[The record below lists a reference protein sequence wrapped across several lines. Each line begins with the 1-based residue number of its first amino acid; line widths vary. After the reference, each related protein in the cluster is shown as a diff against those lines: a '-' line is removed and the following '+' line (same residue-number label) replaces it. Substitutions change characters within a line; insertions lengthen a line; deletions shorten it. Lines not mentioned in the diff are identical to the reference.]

1 MKTGKRCFDKIG
13 GRTKIVIKKKIKQ
26 KYILAFCYLMS
37 LLPIF
42 LPWCYFDEEID
53 GIKYG
58 TDIVNYVV
66 MIVLAAVTFFCIVFY
81 TNQKGIMITG
91 ILLFIHPVMYFVCGL
106 SWYVPLLADF
116 NLLLSLEVVHYGF
129 YLSLLCSSLMCWFYV
144 KKGRKDMENNR
155 LKRRKDKMAI

>member
-1 MKTGKRCFDKIG
+1 MNKKFWDK
-13 GRTKIVIKKKIKQ
+13 KKKIKLDEKEDKPAKRIPLR
-26 KYILAFCYLMS
+26 KYTKGGKISS
-37 LLPIF
+37 LTALGS
-42 LPWCYFDEEID
+42 L
-53 GIKYG
+53 
-58 TDIVNYVV
+58 V